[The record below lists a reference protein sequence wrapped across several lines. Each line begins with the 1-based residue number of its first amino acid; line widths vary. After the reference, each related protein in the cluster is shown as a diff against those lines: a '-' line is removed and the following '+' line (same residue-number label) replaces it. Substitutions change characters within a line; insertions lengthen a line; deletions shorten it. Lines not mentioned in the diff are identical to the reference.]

1 MRRRPS
7 TAPTT
12 FRQKSGRSGRSIET
26 FFKGRETALP
36 RQGSASTACQQC
48 SARCSCR
55 GRPGM
60 KDGFTPAQQAAISA
74 GDGPLGIIA
83 GPGCGKTTILAARIA
98 HLVRERGADPSSI
111 LVVTFTAEAARRL
124 RHEVGRQLDTRAADL
139 AIHTLHA
146 FGRKVVD
153 TWPGKFGFPST
164 PTVVHRDEA
173 RDLLAR
179 AATQLGWDL
188 SSVTP
193 NELASA
199 VDRYRLS
206 ADSAS
211 EADDALAALAASYEQ
226 QLQRRGVIDFPAM
239 LSWPLRLLRQDDQ
252 VRHVLQSAFRWV
264 LVDECQDL
272 GPIRL
277 ALVRLLAE
285 VHGNLTVAGDP
296 LQSIFRWLGADPT
309 FLLEFPRLYPGAAMV
324 TLVHNHRST
333 AHLVGLANALGDLLE
348 QPSRLV
354 TDNPPGPLARLVAA
368 EDAQAEA
375 ELVAHQIGALV
386 DRGLLEHPGDAAVL
400 YRTNAQADVLAT
412 ALRAAGV
419 PYRMHADTDL
429 FGERVTRDFIAYLRL
444 ANNPADRAALGRI
457 ADRPRRGLGRLQA
470 TLLAEPTTVA
480 ELPALASQFEPQVMA
495 AAATLTALVY
505 RLHSAACGGASPARL
520 LHQILDGSGYGIWL
534 ERRPDRVQQLEVV
547 HRFRTIV
554 QRAEV
559 SLAEWLDA
567 LAMGEEVDVAAQ
579 HEATQLCS
587 IHQSKGKEWRA
598 VFLSG
603 VEEGIMP
610 HHHTL
615 QDADALD
622 GELRLL
628 YVAMTR
634 VRERLYLSYCRQR
647 ERGGRVEFRQPSRW
661 LYALP
666 PELLTHAA

>member
-60 KDGFTPAQQAAISA
+60 KDGFTPAQQAAITA
-74 GDGPLGIIA
+74 GDEPLGIIA
-83 GPGCGKTTILAARIA
+83 GPGCGKTTALAARIA

-146 FGRKVVD
+146 FGRKVID

-164 PTVVHRDEA
+164 PTLVHPDEA
-173 RDLLAR
+173 HDLLAR
-179 AATQLGWDL
+179 AAAQLGWDL

-206 ADSAS
+206 DDAAAGVAS
-211 EADDALAALAASYEQ
+211 DPDDALGALAASYEE
-226 QLQRRGVIDFPAM
+226 QLQRRGAIDFPAM

-272 GPIRL
+272 TPIQL

-309 FLLEFPRLYPGAAMV
+309 YLLDFPRLYPGAVMV
-324 TLVHNHRST
+324 TLAHNHRSS
-333 AHLVGLANALGDLLE
+333 AHLGGLANALGDLLE

-354 TDNPPGPLARLVAA
+354 TDNPPGPLARLVVA

-400 YRTNAQADVLAT
+400 YRTNAQADVLAA
-412 ALRAAGV
+412 ALRGAGL
-419 PYRMHADTDL
+419 PYRMHAHADL
-429 FGERVTRDFIAYLRL
+429 FQDRIVRDLLAYLRL
-444 ANNPADRAALGRI
+444 ARDPSDRPALARI
-457 ADRPRRGLGRLQA
+457 VDRPRRGLGRLSA
-470 TLLAEPTTVA
+470 TLLAEPTTVG
-480 ELPALASQFEPQVMA
+480 ELTALAAQFEPPVMVA
-495 AAATLTALVY
+495 AAAFVGLIY
-505 RLHSAACGGASPARL
+505 QLHASANS
-520 LHQILDGSGYGIWL
+520 
-534 ERRPDRVQQLEVV
+534 
-547 HRFRTIV
+547 
-554 QRAEV
+554 
-559 SLAEWLDA
+559 
-567 LAMGEEVDVAAQ
+567 
-579 HEATQLCS
+579 
-587 IHQSKGKEWRA
+587 
-598 VFLSG
+598 
-603 VEEGIMP
+603 
-610 HHHTL
+610 
-615 QDADALD
+615 
-622 GELRLL
+622 
-628 YVAMTR
+628 
-634 VRERLYLSYCRQR
+634 
-647 ERGGRVEFRQPSRW
+647 
-661 LYALP
+661 
-666 PELLTHAA
+666 

>member
-1 MRRRPS
+1 MN
-7 TAPTT
+7 
-12 FRQKSGRSGRSIET
+12 
-26 FFKGRETALP
+26 
-36 RQGSASTACQQC
+36 
-48 SARCSCR
+48 
-55 GRPGM
+55 
-60 KDGFTPAQQAAISA
+60 DGFTPAQQAAITA

-83 GPGCGKTTILAARIA
+83 GPGCGKTTALAARIA

-124 RHEVGRQLDTRAADL
+124 RHEVGRQLDTPATDL

-146 FGRKVVD
+146 FGRKVID

-173 RDLLAR
+173 HDLLAR

-199 VDRYRLS
+199 VDRYRL
-206 ADSAS
+206 ADDTAAAIAS
-211 EADDALAALAASYEQ
+211 DPDDALGALAASYEE
-226 QLQRRGVIDFPAM
+226 QLRCRGAIDFPAM
-239 LSWPLRLLRQDDQ
+239 LSWPLRLLREDAQ

-272 GPIRL
+272 APIQL

-296 LQSIFRWLGADPT
+296 MQSIFRWLGADPT

-354 TDNPPGPLARLVAA
+354 TDNPPGPVARLVAA
-368 EDAQAEA
+368 EDAHAEA

-386 DRGLLEHPGDAAVL
+386 ERGLLDHPGDSAVL
-400 YRTNAQADVLAT
+400 YRTNAQADVLAS
-412 ALRAAGV
+412 ALRAAGI
-419 PYRMHADTDL
+419 PYRMHAHADL
-429 FGERVTRDFIAYLRL
+429 FGERVVRDLIAYLRL
-444 ANNPADRAALGRI
+444 ANNPSDRTALGRI

-470 TLLAEPTTVA
+470 TLLAEPTRVA
-480 ELPALASQFEPQVMA
+480 ELAALASQFEPQAMA
-495 AAATLTALVY
+495 AAAALTALVY
-505 RLHSAACGGASPARL
+505 QLHAAAARGTPPAKL
-520 LHQILDGSGYGIWL
+520 LDQVLEASGYGVWL
-534 ERRPDRVQQLEVV
+534 EHRPDRVLQLEVV
-547 HRFRTIV
+547 RRFRAV
-554 QRAEV
+554 MERAEV
-559 SLAEWLDA
+559 SLGEWLDA
-567 LAMGEEVDVAAQ
+567 LAMGEDVDVAAQ
-579 HEATQLCS
+579 QEATQLCS

-598 VFLSG
+598 IFLTG
-603 VEEGIMP
+603 VEEGFVP
-610 HHHTL
+610 HYHAL
-615 QDADALD
+615 QDDDALD

-628 YVAMTR
+628 YVALTR
-634 VRERLYLSYCRQR
+634 VRERLYVSYCRQR
-647 ERGGRVEFRQPSRW
+647 ERGGRIEVRQPSRW

-666 PELLTHAA
+666 PELLAPAV

>member
-1 MRRRPS
+1 MN
-7 TAPTT
+7 
-12 FRQKSGRSGRSIET
+12 
-26 FFKGRETALP
+26 
-36 RQGSASTACQQC
+36 
-48 SARCSCR
+48 
-55 GRPGM
+55 
-60 KDGFTPAQQAAISA
+60 DGFTAAQQAAITA

-83 GPGCGKTTILAARIA
+83 GPGCGKTTALAARIA

-124 RHEVGRQLDTRAADL
+124 RHEVGRQLDTPAVDL

-146 FGRKVVD
+146 FGRKVID
-153 TWPGKFGFPST
+153 TWPGKFGFPSP

-239 LSWPLRLLRQDDQ
+239 LSWPLRLLREDDQ
-252 VRHVLQSAFRWV
+252 VRQVLQSAFRWV

-272 GPIRL
+272 GPIQL
-277 ALVRLLAE
+277 ALVQLLAAG
-285 VHGNLTVAGDP
+285 HGNLTVAGDP
-296 LQSIFRWLGADPT
+296 LQSIFRWLGADPS
-309 FLLEFPRLYPGAAMV
+309 FLLDFPRLYPTAAMF

-333 AHLVGLANALGDLLE
+333 AHLVELANALGDLLD

-368 EDAQAEA
+368 EDAHAEA
-375 ELVAHQIGALV
+375 ELVAHQVGALV

-400 YRTNAQADVLAT
+400 YRTNAQADVLAA

-419 PYRMHADTDL
+419 PYRMHAHADL
-429 FGERVTRDFIAYLRL
+429 FGERVVCDLIAYLRL
-444 ANNPADRAALGRI
+444 AHNPADRAALGRI

-480 ELPALASQFEPQVMA
+480 ELPSLASQFDPPVMA
-495 AAATLTALVY
+495 AAAALAAMVY
-505 RLHSAACGGASPARL
+505 QLHASACGGASVGKL
-520 LHQILDGSGYGIWL
+520 LDQVLDASGYGAWL
-534 ERRPDRVQQLEVV
+534 ERRPDREAQLQVV
-547 HRFRTIV
+547 SRL
-554 QRAEV
+554 RA
-559 SLAEWLDA
+559 LALRADVGLDEWLDA
-567 LAMGEEVDVAAQ
+567 LAMGEEVDPSRQ
-579 HEATQLCS
+579 DEATRLCS
-587 IHQSKGKEWRA
+587 VHQSKGREWRA
-598 VFLSG
+598 LFLIG
-603 VEEGIMP
+603 AEEGLVP

-615 QDADALD
+615 QDEDALD

-628 YVAMTR
+628 YVALTR
-634 VRERLYLSYCRQR
+634 ARERLFISYCRQR
-647 ERGGRVEFRQPSRW
+647 ERGGKAELRQPSRW

-666 PELLTHAA
+666 PELLSAAA

>member
-1 MRRRPS
+1 MNN
-7 TAPTT
+7 
-12 FRQKSGRSGRSIET
+12 
-26 FFKGRETALP
+26 
-36 RQGSASTACQQC
+36 
-48 SARCSCR
+48 
-55 GRPGM
+55 
-60 KDGFTPAQQAAISA
+60 GFTPAQQAAITA

-83 GPGCGKTTILAARIA
+83 GPGCGKTTALAGRIA

-146 FGRKVVD
+146 FGRKVID
-153 TWPGKFGFPST
+153 TWPGKFGFSST
-164 PTVVHRDEA
+164 PTVVHREEA
-173 RDLLAR
+173 HDLLAR
-179 AATQLGWDL
+179 GAAQLGWDL

-193 NELASA
+193 NELASE

-206 ADSAS
+206 DDAAGSVASDS
-211 EADDALAALAASYEQ
+211 DDALGALAASYEE
-226 QLQRRGVIDFPAM
+226 QLRYRGAIDFPAM

-264 LVDECQDL
+264 LVDEVQDL
-272 GPIRL
+272 TPIQL
-277 ALVRLLAE
+277 ALVRLLGE

-309 FLLEFPRLYPGAAMV
+309 FLLDFPRLYPGAAMV
-324 TLVHNHRST
+324 TLVHNYRST

-375 ELVAHQIGALV
+375 EIVAHQIGALV

-400 YRTNAQADVLAT
+400 YRTNAQADVLAA
-412 ALRAAGV
+412 ALRAAGI
-419 PYRMHADTDL
+419 PYRMHAHADL
-429 FGERVTRDFIAYLRL
+429 FGERVVRDLIAYLRL

-505 RLHSAACGGASPARL
+505 QLHAAARGGTSLGKL
-520 LHQILDGSGYGIWL
+520 LDQVLDASGYGAWL
-534 ERRPDRVQQLEVV
+534 ERRPDREAQLQVV
-547 HRFRTIV
+547 SRL
-554 QRAEV
+554 RA
-559 SLAEWLDA
+559 LALRADVGLNEWLDA
-567 LAMGEEVDVAAQ
+567 LAMGEEVDPSTQ
-579 HEATQLCS
+579 DEATRLCS
-587 IHQSKGKEWRA
+587 VHQSKGREWRA
-598 VFLSG
+598 LFLIG
-603 VEEGIMP
+603 AEEGLVP

-615 QDADALD
+615 QDEDALD

-628 YVAMTR
+628 YVALTR
-634 VRERLYLSYCRQR
+634 VRERLFISYCRQR
-647 ERGGRVEFRQPSRW
+647 ERGGKAELRQPSRW

-666 PELLTHAA
+666 PELLSAAA